1 MRGWLQVGG
10 LSMLALGA
18 GVSLLVQVV
27 LNARLRIGLAAWSWA
42 ALVSYLGGTLAVA
55 AILIVL
61 RQPWPSEAT
70 RHAVPWWAWAGGL
83 FGAIYLVLAIVSLP
97 RLGAASTVALVVTGQ
112 MLASLAF
119 DHFGLLGL
127 DRQPAST
134 SRFLGAALLVVSVVL
149 MRR

>member
-1 MRGWLQVGG
+1 MRSWLQFGG
-10 LSMLALGA
+10 PSVLALGA

-27 LNARLRIGLAAWSWA
+27 VNARLRTGLASWSWA

-55 AILIVL
+55 AVL
-61 RQPWPSEAT
+61 LVQRLPWPSEMV
-70 RHAVPWWAWAGGL
+70 RHGVPWWAWAGGL
-83 FGAIYLVLAIVSLP
+83 FGAVYLVLAIVSVP

-127 DRQPAST
+127 ERHTATAPRLVGAG
-134 SRFLGAALLVVSVVL
+134 FLVLSVVL
-149 MRR
+149 MRQ

>member
-1 MRGWLQVGG
+1 MRSWLQVGG
-10 LSMLALGA
+10 PSVLALGA

-27 LNARLRIGLAAWSWA
+27 LNARLRTGLSAWSWA

-55 AILIVL
+55 AILLVQ
-61 RQPWPSEAT
+61 RQPWPSELV
-70 RHAVPWWAWAGGL
+70 RQGVPWWAWAGGV
-83 FGAIYLVLAIVSLP
+83 FGALYLVLAIISVP

-127 DRQPAST
+127 DRHTAST
-134 SRFLGAALLVVSVVL
+134 PRLLGAGLLVVSVVL
-149 MRR
+149 MRG